1 MNYTKVIPCLDLN
14 NALEMARFYND
25 VGADEIAYFDS
36 KCTKEGREANIEAI
50 KEITRQIDIP
60 LIVCGGIKKLEDVKK
75 ILYAG
80 AAKVCMKSAAL
91 NNKGLVTEVAER
103 FGSERRIVTI
113 DLSEVLDA
121 VSYAQELQKLGAGE
135 LLLLHNGQVPD
146 YVEKVKEIRDAVT
159 IPVII
164 SSNSTKGTEVAELIN
179 ATGAQTV
186 SLYNLEKMDIME
198 MKQEMAKEHIEVNT
212 FQSKISFDLFKVD
225 EKGLIPC
232 VVQDYKTSE
241 VLMMAYMNREAFEN
255 TIKTG
260 KMTYYS
266 RSRQALWVKGETSGC
281 YQFVKELKLDC
292 DNDTILAKASQ
303 IGAACH
309 TGSRSCF
316 FTELVKKEYDDTNP
330 LTVFE
335 DVMKVILDRKK
346 NPKEGSYT
354 NYLFDKGIDKILKK
368 VGEEATEIVIAAKN
382 PDAEE
387 LKYEISDLLYH
398 MMVLMAEKSVT
409 WKDVTD
415 ELADRR

>member
-1 MNYTKVIPCLDLN
+1 MFDKLIEKRKEKK
-14 NALEMARFYND
+14 ARKEEEKERKRLEAEEKAAR
-25 VGADEIAYFDS
+25 
-36 KCTKEGREANIEAI
+36 KKEERE
-50 KEITRQIDIP
+50 
-60 LIVCGGIKKLEDVKK
+60 LKK
-75 ILYAG
+75 
-80 AAKVCMKSAAL
+80 AAMKSAAL

-103 FGSERRIVTI
+103 FGSERLIVTI

-292 DNDTILAKASQ
+292 DNDTILAKVSQ

-382 PDAEE
+382 PDPEE
-387 LKYEISDLLYH
+387 IKYEVSDFLYH
-398 MMVLMAEKSVT
+398 MMVLMVECGVDWDDIVK
-409 WKDVTD
+409 
-415 ELADRR
+415 ELANRK